1 MWAVAAGID
10 VPGVGGAATGC
21 SPSRRPS
28 PQPPKIAKGV
38 GGQAYGR
45 LVPRGDDRSSNCS
58 SGLPVDL
65 FWHGCPEECEQ
76 ERHIDAMVDALIDAI
91 GRAPNRQWNS
101 YTETYA
107 RREFWHCL
115 VSASRGDLKPLDH
128 VKHIETPMV
137 ADLFEIRWT
146 KVNVAELDA
155 KGRERGRPV
164 EARLLH
170 AEPDAMGVCAI
181 GLHAHEKVI
190 VRNDARVTRAAQDA
204 EIATAVSVYATAVP
218 ALLRKSPAC
227 GLRRDAGTQ

>member
-1 MWAVAAGID
+1 
-10 VPGVGGAATGC
+10 
-21 SPSRRPS
+21 
-28 PQPPKIAKGV
+28 
-38 GGQAYGR
+38 
-45 LVPRGDDRSSNCS
+45 
-58 SGLPVDL
+58 
-65 FWHGCPEECEQ
+65 
-76 ERHIDAMVDALIDAI
+76 MVDALMDAV
-91 GRAPNRQWNS
+91 GQAPNRQWNP

-107 RREFWHCL
+107 RRDFRHRL
-115 VSASRGDLKPLDH
+115 MSASRGELTPVDH
-128 VKHIETPMV
+128 VKHMETPLV
-137 ADLFEIRWT
+137 ADLFEIRWS

-170 AEPDAMGVCAI
+170 AEPDAMGGCAI

-190 VRNDARVTRAAQDA
+190 VRNDARATRAAQDA